1 MNKIFCIK
9 MGSSENRKKICQKYL
24 SPESK
29 KPGIMLGFNEAD
41 EESINKAID
50 AELALESNACDEEKI
65 KCWKDVDESIMQCV
79 NKTNGEIK
87 PMAVTRARNVIREVC
102 MADESDI
109 FFTFYDGFLWWCKPL
124 GGPGEEIEFCKEM
137 VVENNIEGRRKSD
150 LIRKTSK
157 WKKTSIDGKRTLNE
171 WRICGQLRRKQM
183 VQSTMYQL
191 KDESDIKLFKWTIG
205 SDVCKE
211 LGEFDENLEK
221 IKEQFCKA
229 IGLLSPTDFEA
240 FVDMVFTQS
249 GLKRVG
255 RSGSNVKAIDGEYQF
270 PFNSKNLISKGISEI
285 SGKTIYVQDK
295 AKLNKKG
302 LKDAVESLYELLSDM
317 ENTIIIIAFH
327 TWENNKMEIHDALDK
342 IEDSDL
348 KNWAKE
354 KIQFCEC
361 KDLVDMWLAATG
373 IPWLRKTAYAAI
385 Q

>member
-29 KPGIMLGFNEAD
+29 KSGIMLGFNEAD

-50 AELALESNACDEEKI
+50 AELALESNASDEEKI

-79 NKTNGEIK
+79 NKTNDKIK
-87 PMAVTRARNVIREVC
+87 PMTVTKARNVIRNVC

-137 VVENNIEGRRKSD
+137 VIENNIEGRRKSD

-157 WKKTSIDGKRTLNE
+157 WKKTSIDGKRTLDE

-183 VQSTMYQL
+183 VQSTMYKL

-211 LGEFDENLEK
+211 LGEFDENLKK
-221 IKEQFCKA
+221 IKAQLCKA

-295 AKLNKKG
+295 AKLNEKG
-302 LKDAVESLYELLSDM
+302 LKDAVESLYELLSGM

-354 KIQFCEC
+354 KIQFCGC

-373 IPWLRKTAYAAI
+373 IPWLRKTAYAAME
-385 Q
+385 